1 VSAIAITGVGGHLGR
16 RTVARLSSVPGVD
29 RIVGIDRSPPDGVA
43 TARFTFHDAD
53 PGTADLT
60 EVLRDVDVVIHLGG
74 GLEPVR
80 DDAAVRTREV
90 DAARRVAEAA
100 VVAGVGRLVLVSSS
114 LVYGAH
120 PDNDV
125 PLTEDSEL
133 RDTPGFAAAEHAV
146 EVERWLARW
155 REAHPELSV
164 AVLRLALLA
173 GPGLDTVVTRAF
185 EAPRIPAVRGHRP
198 PLQFLHPDDAVDA
211 VAHALEAGLDG
222 AFNVAA
228 DGWLSYD
235 EVTAIVGRRS
245 LEVPEEVAY
254 SGAAGVYALRLG
266 DLPPGF
272 VALFVHPCVMSNAR
286 LTETGW
292 RPRYSNRDAVAAL
305 AAEHAAFVTVGR
317 FRARWSTVWQG
328 AAVTAV
334 LVALGLGR
342 WARTRR
348 RRGAAA
354 AVDEGEPTG

>member
-1 VSAIAITGVGGHLGR
+1 VSAIAITGVGGNLGR
-16 RTVARLSSVPGVD
+16 RLVARLASVPDVD

-60 EVLRDVDVVIHLGG
+60 EVLRGVDVVIHLGG

-100 VVAGVGRLVLVSSS
+100 AAAGVARLLLVSSS

-125 PLTEDSEL
+125 PLTEGSAL

-198 PLQFLHPDDAVDA
+198 PLQFLHPADAVDA

-266 DLPPGF
+266 DLPPGL
-272 VALFVHPCVMSNAR
+272 VALFVHPCVMSNAK

-292 RPRYSNRDAVAAL
+292 GPRYSNRDAVAAL
-305 AAEHAAFVTVGR
+305 AAEHAAYVTIGR

-328 AAVTAV
+328 AAATAV

-342 WARTRR
+342 WVRARR

-354 AVDEGEPTG
+354 AVDEGQATG

>member
-1 VSAIAITGVGGHLGR
+1 MSAIAITGVGGSLGR
-16 RTVARLSSVPGVD
+16 RLAGRLVAVDGVD
-29 RIVGIDRSPPDGVA
+29 RIVGIDRSPPEGLVA
-43 TARFTFHDAD
+43 PRFTFHDAD

-60 EVLRDVDVVIHLGG
+60 EVLRGMDVVVHLGG

-100 VVAGVGRLVLVSSS
+100 ATAGVARLVLLSSA

-133 RDTPGFAAAEHAV
+133 RETPGFAAAEHAV
-146 EVERWLARW
+146 EVERWLTRW
-155 REAHPELSV
+155 RDAHPEVSV

-185 EAPRIPAVRGHRP
+185 EAPRIPAIRGHRP
-198 PLQFLHPDDAVDA
+198 PLQFLHPDDAADA
-211 VAHALEAGLDG
+211 VAHVLEAGLDG
-222 AFNVAA
+222 VYNVAA

-272 VALFVHPCVMSNAR
+272 VALFVHPCVMSNAK
-286 LTETGW
+286 LSATGW
-292 RPRYSNRDAVAAL
+292 SPRYSNRDAVAAL
-305 AAEHAAFVTVGR
+305 ASEHAPFVTIGR
-317 FRARWSTVWQG
+317 FRARWATVWQG
-328 AAVTAV
+328 AAATTVLLAV
-334 LVALGLGR
+334 GLGR
-342 WARTRR
+342 WVRR
-348 RRGAAA
+348 RRAASVA
-354 AVDEGEPTG
+354 ADEPQPAD